1 MADDSLFADF
11 VRMRGPALYRY
22 GYLLTGNHHDADDLV
37 QDALIK
43 LRSHWSRVSRKDD
56 PTGYVRTTMARSYVS
71 VWRRRRREV
80 PTARPLDHAFDDP
93 GIDRAEHTGRAGR
106 IWAALALLPPRQRT
120 VLVLRYYEHMTD
132 AEIAVSLNVSQV
144 TVRTN
149 AMRGLEKLRATGVA
163 ALEEV
168 KS

>member
-11 VRMRGPALYRY
+11 VRMRGQALYRY

-43 LRSHWSRVSRKDD
+43 LRSHWSQVSRKDD
-56 PTGYVRTTMARSYVS
+56 PTGYVRTTMARAHVS

-80 PTARPLDHAFDDP
+80 LTALPLDHAVDDP

-106 IWAALALLPPRQRT
+106 IWVALAQLPPRQRT
-120 VLVLRYYEHMTD
+120 VLVLRYYEHLTD
-132 AEIAVSLNVSQV
+132 AEIAASLNVRPV
-144 TVRTN
+144 TVRSN
-149 AMRGLEKLRATGVA
+149 VSRGLEKLRAAGIA

-168 KS
+168 RS